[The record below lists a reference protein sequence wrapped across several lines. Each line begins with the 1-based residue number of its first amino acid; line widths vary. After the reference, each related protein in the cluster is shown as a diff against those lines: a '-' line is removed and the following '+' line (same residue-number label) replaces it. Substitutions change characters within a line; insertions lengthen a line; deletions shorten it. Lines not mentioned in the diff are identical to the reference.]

1 MTVKAEC
8 SPDEPMTLQRVV
20 DRMAAL
26 SMGETAVTDPELYAA
41 MGSLQRPLELDDDME
56 PLHSGPC
63 CNSRISPGPSTCDAC
78 DNASER
84 ASERSAADYYG
95 GSGPQTEQERHQQA
109 YKEKYQR

>member
-41 MGSLQRPLELDDDME
+41 MGSLQRPLELDDDM
-56 PLHSGPC
+56 
-63 CNSRISPGPSTCDAC
+63 
-78 DNASER
+78 
-84 ASERSAADYYG
+84 
-95 GSGPQTEQERHQQA
+95 
-109 YKEKYQR
+109 